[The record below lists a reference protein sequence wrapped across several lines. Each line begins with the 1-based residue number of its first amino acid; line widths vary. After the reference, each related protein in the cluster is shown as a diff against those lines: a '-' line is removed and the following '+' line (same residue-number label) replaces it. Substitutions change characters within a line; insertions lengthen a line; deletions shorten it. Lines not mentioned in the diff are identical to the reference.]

1 MRGVLVFSKEDVLH
15 RRNEANGKTNR
26 ERDLNPLPHLI
37 DLLGMRVT
45 TVLRLQFLLVGQ
57 SSSDLFQS
65 IFLHGLLGTITR
77 DRGGR
82 STLQGGSGGTR
93 REAAGGNLQE
103 TSEIRKIQP
112 EQYGNSKGEYE
123 KGINGRSPSEFLI
136 SILGNTCQTMKDEDQ
151 TC

>member
-45 TVLRLQFLLVGQ
+45 TMLLLQFLLVGQ

-103 TSEIRKIQP
+103 SKIRKYNQNNTEIQKV
-112 EQYGNSKGEYE
+112 NMKKGLTAEVLP
-123 KGINGRSPSEFLI
+123 N
-136 SILGNTCQTMKDEDQ
+136 C
-151 TC
+151 